1 MRRQDRKRNRK
12 PPQHAFPSFVRYL
25 NKVFDFRARTDALRD
40 SRHQPDI
47 SPAAVFRAVF
57 YGFVFRLSSFQQLE
71 SDLADSA
78 VQRWMGVDRAFRDDV
93 LRYSLCGFDLA
104 ALEAML
110 VQINRTLKRNKALEA
125 GRVQGRIVAALD
137 GVEVLSSYSRC
148 CEYCQERVIKFP
160 QPDGSV
166 EERTQ
171 YYHQAVGCQIVSS
184 PIKPILGLEWRRPG
198 EGEDTCARRLLT
210 RLVELYGGRF
220 FDILL
225 LDSLYPQAPLL
236 RLTQEVGWDVV
247 ISLKQQRR
255 DLYQDAM
262 GLFQARG
269 ADLEFEQKEEDC
281 HRQVQL
287 WQATDLP
294 FSGDY
299 PLPMRVV
306 RSQEQVARQR
316 IRGGQSYTAI
326 TQQEWCWIST
336 LETPAFPARVVWSL
350 GHLRWK
356 NENNGWNDLSQ
367 NFALKHGFLHA
378 CKHRPKTLSA
388 EGKREPVA
396 NRGLAVVAL
405 IRCLAFNLFSAFVRL
420 HSKLFRRYS
429 LVVAEVARQLRRSC
443 WKSPPSIRSPAPS
456 PASV

>member
-1 MRRQDRKRNRK
+1 MRRQDRKRSRK
-12 PPQHAFPSFVRYL
+12 PPQHGFPSFVRYL
-25 NKVFDFRARTDALRD
+25 NKVFDFRSRTDALTD

-57 YGFVFRLSSFQQLE
+57 HGFVFRLGSFQQLE
-71 SDLADSA
+71 SEIAEPA
-78 VQRWMGVDRAFRDDV
+78 FQRWMGANRAFRDDV
-93 LRYSLCGFDLA
+93 LRFSLCGFDLS
-104 ALEAML
+104 ALQAML
-110 VQINRTLKRNKALEA
+110 VQVNRTLKRNKALDA

-148 CEYCQERVIKFP
+148 CDSCLQRVIKFP
-160 QPDGSV
+160 QSDGRI

-184 PIKPILGLEWRRPG
+184 PLKPILALEWRQPG
-198 EGEDTCARRLLT
+198 EGEDVCARRLLT
-210 RLVELYGGRF
+210 RLVELYGSRF

-236 RLTQEVGWDVV
+236 RLTQQVGWDVV

-262 GLFQARG
+262 GLFQNRG
-269 ADLEFEQKEEDC
+269 PDLEFEQQERDC

-287 WQATDLP
+287 WHAADLP
-294 FSGDY
+294 FSEDY
-299 PLPMRVV
+299 PLPMQVV
-306 RSQEQVARQR
+306 LCQEQVKRQR
-316 IRGGQSYTAI
+316 VRGGQPYTEN
-326 TQQEWCWIST
+326 TPQQWCWIST
-336 LETPAFPARVVWSL
+336 LEASSVPARVVWHL

-378 CKHRPKTLSA
+378 CKHRPTTLSA

-396 NRGLAVVAL
+396 NHGLAVVAL

-429 LVVAEVARQLRRSC
+429 LGVAELARQLRRSF
-443 WKSPPSIRSPAPS
+443 WKSPPSIRSPVPS
-456 PASV
+456 RACA